1 METGSFLQSVAK
13 ITGDPNTYIDGFL
26 DGPNTTQ
33 WAIRWSDLIGRRL
46 AVGVQVSKL
55 VGTNPTDTYVQIL
68 EEIRPLIEKAN
79 RGD

>member
-1 METGSFLQSVAK
+1 MDTITFLQSVAR

-26 DGPNTTQ
+26 DGPSATQ
-33 WAIRWSDLIGRRL
+33 WSVRWTDLIGQRL

-55 VGTNPTDTYVQIL
+55 VRTNPTDTYARIL
-68 EEIRPLIEKAN
+68 EEIRPKIEKAN